1 MFYGCGKLANLDL
14 ANFTTENLSN
24 VDDMFGQCF
33 TLAKSDDSNFNK
45 NTLEM
50 FNIAEKGIAHD
61 NEGGEQGNIQGNNGE
76 AEQGLPQNINSQEA
90 LLLALLKMSQ
100 GFK

>member
-1 MFYGCGKLANLDL
+1 
-14 ANFTTENLSN
+14 
-24 VDDMFGQCF
+24 
-33 TLAKSDDSNFNK
+33 
-45 NTLEM
+45 M

-61 NEGGEQGNIQGNNGE
+61 NNEGGEQGNIQGNYGE
-76 AEQGLPQNINSQEA
+76 AEQGVPQNINSQEA